1 MIAKGDNINDRYE
14 IIGVIGEGGMAN
26 VYLAQDTILNR
37 KVAVKV
43 LRGDLANDD
52 KFVRRFQRE
61 ALSAS
66 SLSHPNIVEMYDV
79 GEEDGQYY
87 IVMEY
92 IEGKTLKQ
100 LVKKRGSLTVPEVID
115 IMLQLT
121 SGLACAHDAYIIHR
135 DIKPQNI
142 LILENGL
149 VKITD
154 FGIAMAINNSQLTQ
168 TNSLLG
174 SVHYLPPEQAGG
186 QGSTMKSDIYSLGIL
201 MYEMLMG
208 KIPFNGDNAVEIA
221 MKHISD
227 SLPSVRENN
236 HKIPQSIENIIRK
249 ATAKNPRNRYND
261 VKEMHADLE
270 TALDE
275 SRINEDVYEY
285 KYQEHEDEKLQMKTQ
300 EINPLATKI
309 ENEETNQMKK
319 LKILAIILTV
329 LTLIAALIFVVI
341 PKVTQIPDVK
351 IPNVSNMSVVDAEN
365 ELTKRGLKLATKNIK
380 EASDNVASG
389 LVIGTNPS
397 IGKIVKK
404 GKVITLIVSTG
415 KAKIKV
421 IDYTGKNVEDV
432 RSQIEELGLIIVTRE
447 KEVTLSEASESGIIL
462 DQSISPDTEVSKGS
476 KITFTIAKLNDT
488 IPDMVGEGWDLT
500 MAQSF
505 AESNGIN
512 LVVKEQQSST
522 VPEGNIISQ
531 SLKTGTNIVRG
542 QTLTIV
548 IAIKE
553 QVPETVPTT

>member
-92 IEGKTLKQ
+92 VEGKTLKQ

-115 IMLQLT
+115 VMLQLT

-201 MYEMLMG
+201 MYEMLSG

-236 HKIPQSIENIIRK
+236 NKIPQSIENIIRK

-275 SRINEDVYEY
+275 SRINEKVYEY
-285 KYQEHEDEKLQMKTQ
+285 KYQEHEDEKVSAKTQ
-300 EINPLATKI
+300 AINPLATKI
-309 ENEETNQMKK
+309 ENEETKQMKK
-319 LKILAIILTV
+319 LKVLAIILTV
-329 LTLIAALIFVVI
+329 LTLLAALVFVII
-341 PKVTQIPDVK
+341 PKVTQVPDVK
-351 IPNVSNMSVVDAEN
+351 IPNVSNMTLVDAEN
-365 ELTKRGLKLATKNIK
+365 ELLTRGLKVSDKTIK
-380 EASDNVASG
+380 QASDSVEKG
-389 LVIGTNPS
+389 MVIGTSPS
-397 IGKIVKK
+397 IGKVIKK
-404 GKVITLIVSTG
+404 GKTITLIVSSG
-415 KAKIKV
+415 KAKIKI
-421 IDYTGKNVEDV
+421 IDYVGKNIEDV

-447 KEVTLSEASESGIIL
+447 KEVNLSEASENGIIL
-462 DQSISPDTEVSKGS
+462 EQSVVPNTEVTKGS
-476 KITFTIAKLNDT
+476 KVTFTIAKVNDI

-500 MAQSF
+500 MVQDF
-505 AESNGIN
+505 VEINGIN
-512 LVVKEQQSST
+512 LITKEQQSST
-522 VPEGNIISQ
+522 VPEGNVISQ
-531 SLKTGTNIVRG
+531 SLKPGTNIVRG

-553 QVPETVPTT
+553 QAIETVPTT